1 MADGGGAE
9 RVGGSIDKDAVGAM
23 LNIGDV
29 GFHHLTADS
38 RRTACEYV
46 GLGEER
52 NFLTDVS
59 MSSLQHRTDVAEMI
73 DHQTRAENCA
83 FDGEGDTFERVLDHI
98 RVRCR
103 VGRNRKA
110 KTAMR
115 EAI

>member
-1 MADGGGAE
+1 
-9 RVGGSIDKDAVGAM
+9 
-23 LNIGDV
+23 
-29 GFHHLTADS
+29 
-38 RRTACEYV
+38 
-46 GLGEER
+46 
-52 NFLTDVS
+52 
-59 MSSLQHRTDVAEMI
+59 VAEMI